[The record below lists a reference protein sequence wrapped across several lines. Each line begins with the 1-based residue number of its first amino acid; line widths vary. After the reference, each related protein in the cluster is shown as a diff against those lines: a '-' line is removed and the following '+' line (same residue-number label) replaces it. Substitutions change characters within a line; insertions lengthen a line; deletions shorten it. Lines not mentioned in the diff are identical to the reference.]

1 MESPTYQSI
10 PSSSS
15 SSADPL
21 ANPATT
27 NKANGNAAHRYDDDG
42 DERVCRICLEEDQPE
57 TMIAPCMCKGSSKWV
72 HRECLD
78 LWRTNQRD
86 RAFSRCTECLFQYHL
101 QPPQYQYPSHRRK
114 IKFCWLV
121 SRDMCGITI
130 LLQLVIALLGAVV
143 WVLDPQRQLLETF
156 CATSQCHDG
165 DWHSKG
171 IYYLSGFLL
180 LFVMMGIAGSITL
193 CVNKCSIKESIPTF
207 LSDSS
212 DGLESSH
219 PPSTSRAPSASERVM
234 YRQHRQRQASYGN
247 NDCCLVYNHPVYYVD
262 SGDGSCCCCCCC
274 CDGGSGGRNG
284 CGDGLNACCN
294 GARCCDGCDVSG
306 GDSSGGN
313 GGDDC
318 IHVLVII
325 VVVTAI
331 IMAIIGFVVG
341 IIIAVIMCQRII
353 QTHIHLVQKRQL
365 VKEFTVM
372 DLSGYNMDESPPP
385 PPPSPS
391 APLLPSDQE
400 DEEMQE
406 RKQTYHPPPS
416 APTLDDED
424 EIYLQKLGLLAS

>member
-57 TMIAPCMCKGSSKWV
+57 TMIAAVHVQGELEVGAPRMLGSLADQPARSG
-72 HRECLD
+72 
-78 LWRTNQRD
+78 
-86 RAFSRCTECLFQYHL
+86 LFQMHGMPLPVPPATAAVPVPEPSKEDQVLLAGVTGHVRNHHL
-101 QPPQYQYPSHRRK
+101 AATGHRTAGGRRVGVGSATTTPRNV
-114 IKFCWLV
+114 L
-121 SRDMCGITI
+121 RD
-130 LLQLVIALLGAVV
+130 IAM
-143 WVLDPQRQLLETF
+143 P
-156 CATSQCHDG
+156 DG

-207 LSDSS
+207 LSDSN